1 MNEILPFWTPHP
13 KNALEIIIIIGGW
26 FPFSIYLSVCIHDSN
41 WPPYIHSAWQ
51 VHAFFYQ
58 ANFCLIRSCAA
69 QYFREKYITLGP
81 LLRGVMYFQFLVTTS
96 TQENIDIERFI
107 SVWSKEQ
114 LQCFLYLLYMRRQTA
129 LQLMR
134 DISLR
139 SHPLCPLH
147 TENLFHC
154 LDTCIKCTSNVD
166 TLFWDSIFN

>member
-1 MNEILPFWTPHP
+1 MIS
-13 KNALEIIIIIGGW
+13 I
-26 FPFSIYLSVCIHDSN
+26 IYLSICVCIHDSN
-41 WPPYIHSAWQ
+41 WPPYIHSGLTSPC
-51 VHAFFYQ
+51 VF
-58 ANFCLIRSCAA
+58 LP
-69 QYFREKYITLGP
+69 G
-81 LLRGVMYFQFLVTTS
+81 QFLSNTFMCRPILQRKIYNVRSPTSGGGYVVTTS

-107 SVWSKEQ
+107 SVWSKEK
-114 LQCFLYLLYMRRQTA
+114 LQCFLYLLYMHRQTA